1 MGPSKWLIAKGKN
14 KNLRNI
20 PLIEVQHTCLSLN
33 LRIKAS
39 KSVDI
44 TPLSL
49 YLKEVSTASNGTLI
63 TLKIIQNFKN

>member
-1 MGPSKWLIAKGKN
+1 MAHCKRKKQKLKKHPINRGTAHMFI
-14 KNLRNI
+14 
-20 PLIEVQHTCLSLN
+20 IEH

>member
-1 MGPSKWLIAKGKN
+1 
-14 KNLRNI
+14 
-20 PLIEVQHTCLSLN
+20 
-33 LRIKAS
+33 
-39 KSVDI
+39 VDI